1 MRLTVPTLLTA
12 ALLWP
17 CLALPASAQQAADG
31 QKSGAW
37 QVECGTPPGA
47 AKEQC
52 ALRQNVVAEDRPEVG
67 LSVNVLKMADNDVR
81 VLRVLAPLGVILP
94 NGLGL
99 NVDGKD
105 LGRAYF
111 VRCLVNE
118 GCYAEVLLQ
127 ADLLETLKN
136 GTMATFIIFVTP
148 EEGIGIPID
157 LAGFSEGLEK
167 LP

>member
-1 MRLTVPTLLTA
+1 MRLLVPILLSA
-12 ALLWP
+12 ALAALCAVP
-17 CLALPASAQQAADG
+17 LAGAQQAG
-31 QKSGAW
+31 QAPQTGAW

-136 GTMATFIIFVTP
+136 GTTATFIIFVTP

-157 LAGFSEGLEK
+157 LAGFAEGLEK